1 MMLMTLISSAE
12 SDLYSLISIQQIKK
26 GIEQRKPLLL
36 RVSGFCLNLQSDMLE
51 ILLFEMTVSSSGL
64 EEEWDVETDSIND
77 INRNIAVGD

>member
-36 RVSGFCLNLQSDMLE
+36 GVSGFCLNLQSDMLE